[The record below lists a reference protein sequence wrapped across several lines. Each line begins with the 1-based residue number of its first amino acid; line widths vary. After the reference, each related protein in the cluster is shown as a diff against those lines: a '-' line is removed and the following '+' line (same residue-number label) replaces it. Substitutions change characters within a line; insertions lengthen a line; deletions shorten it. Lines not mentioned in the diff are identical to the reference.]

1 MDEDSL
7 GLESTIQ
14 GLPLYYF
21 QIESSHPAKSV
32 APIFEANPLLPGVIL
47 TGKQGEFV
55 GMVSRRL
62 FFEKMGGRYG
72 LEMFSKRPIEILYR
86 FSQNVPLIIS
96 CDTLIVQAAQ
106 QVLQRESELLYE
118 PIIVELGVQNYRILD
133 VHNLLVAHSKIH
145 ELTCRLLKK
154 QTQAKNM
161 QTEKLVSLGKMMA
174 GIAHEIRN
182 PVNCIWNNLIFTTT
196 QVEQM
201 MQLILAY
208 EESPPQGNI
217 SPNVATV
224 KSQIDLDELQIELP
238 ETIDAIKVATEQLIN
253 IINSLRNFSY
263 MDESKKRPADLHE
276 CLDSTILIL
285 NSRLKNRIE
294 VIKNYGKVPIIN
306 CYSGQLSQV
315 FMNLLSNAID
325 ALYEKITWREKDE
338 TVNADEWIPT
348 LKITTELIK
357 LHGVDWV
364 SVKIMDNGVGI
375 PSDVQNYIFENF
387 FTTKEVGKGTGI
399 GLTICHQIITEKH
412 NGKLSFKS
420 IPGQQTEF
428 DVQLPV
434 V

>member
-1 MDEDSL
+1 MDEDTL

-86 FSQNVPLIIS
+86 FSQNIPLIIS

-118 PIIVELGVQNYRILD
+118 PIIVELGAQNYRILD

-182 PVNCIWNNLIFTTT
+182 PVNCIWNNLLFTTT

-208 EESPPQGNI
+208 EESY
-217 SPNVATV
+217 PNVSPYV
-224 KSQIDLDELQIELP
+224 EELKSQINIDELQSELP

-294 VIKNYGKVPIIN
+294 VIKNYGKLSIIN

-315 FMNLLSNAID
+315 FMNLFSNAID
-325 ALYEKITWREKDE
+325 ALYEKIALLEKND
-338 TVNADEWIPT
+338 TDHTNKWMPT
-348 LKITTELIK
+348 LKIMTEEVK
-357 LHGVDWV
+357 LHGVDWI
-364 SVKIMDNGVGI
+364 SIRIIDNGVGI
-375 PSDVQNYIFENF
+375 PQDVQNYIFENF

-428 DVQLPV
+428 EVLLPIV
-434 V
+434 

>member
-1 MDEDSL
+1 MDEDNL
-7 GLESTIQ
+7 GLESSIQ

-72 LEMFSKRPIEILYR
+72 LEMFAKRPIEILYR
-86 FSQNVPLIIS
+86 FSQNIPLVVS

-118 PIIVELGVQNYRILD
+118 PIIVELGAQNYRILD

-182 PVNCIWNNLIFTTT
+182 PVNCIWNNLLFTTT

-208 EESPPQGNI
+208 EESY
-217 SPNVATV
+217 PNVSPSVEAV
-224 KSQIDLDELQIELP
+224 KSQIDIDELQSELP

-263 MDESKKRPADLHE
+263 MDETKKRPADVHE

-294 VIKNYGKVPIIN
+294 VIKNYGKVAIIN

-315 FMNLLSNAID
+315 FMNLFSNAID
-325 ALYEKITWREKDE
+325 ALYEKVTLLEKDDR
-338 TVNADEWIPT
+338 VNTDEWIPT
-348 LKITTELIK
+348 LTITTEEIK

-364 SVKIMDNGVGI
+364 SVKIIDNGVGI
-375 PSDVQNYIFENF
+375 PQDVQNYIFENF

-420 IPGQQTEF
+420 MPGQQTEF
-428 DVQLPV
+428 EVLLPIV
-434 V
+434 